1 MGYNITFNCLLSVPQ
16 EELDLTKL
24 EAGKRYVLTKGGE
37 RLYPL
42 NIPIE
47 ICDSEHHYY
56 GKVAVRTLT
65 LEAGK
70 TQLAF
75 EVLKVFSPEEA
86 AVYTSSFI
94 EP

>member
-1 MGYNITFNCLLSVPQ
+1 MGYDITFNCLLSVPP
-16 EELDLTKL
+16 EALDLAQL
-24 EAGKRYVLTKGGE
+24 EVGKQYILTKGGE

-47 ICDSEHHYY
+47 ICDSEHRYY

-65 LEAGK
+65 LESGK
-70 TQLAF
+70 TQLTF

-86 AVYTSSFI
+86 AVYTSNFI
-94 EP
+94 KP